1 MRIRPLPLAGI
12 AAALLVAGAIVVS
25 EAADLA
31 RSIAARDPPP
41 TAPTA
46 AAARKAAPAAAKV
59 KPVPIA
65 AQAEAAGYRVQR
77 VLEIPTPFR
86 HGDWYWDEEGAPSTG
101 KMVITVDLKAE
112 TLSVFRDGYEIGTA
126 VVLYGAEWK
135 PTPTGV
141 YPITEKDA
149 DHVSNLYDAPM
160 PYMLRLT
167 NDGISIHG
175 SADMAADGATHGC
188 IGTPVEFARKL
199 FAAVKLGDV
208 VIVTNG
214 ETLRVGEAIGA
225 AS

>member
-1 MRIRPLPLAGI
+1 MRLRPLQIAGI
-12 AAALLVAGAIVVS
+12 AAAVVVAGAIVVS

-31 RSIAARDPPP
+31 RSLEARGRATPATSASPKPPP
-41 TAPTA
+41 KPATV
-46 AAARKAAPAAAKV
+46 KAAP
-59 KPVPIA
+59 IA
-65 AQAEAAGYRVQR
+65 EQAEAAGYRVRR

-86 HGDWYWDEEGAPSTG
+86 HGDWYWDEEGAPATG
-101 KMVITVDLKAE
+101 KMVITVDLKAQ

-141 YPITEKDA
+141 YPITQKDA

-188 IGTPVEFARKL
+188 IGTPVAFARKL
-199 FAAVKLGDV
+199 FAAARLGDV

-214 ETLRVGEAIGA
+214 EMLRVGEAIGA

>member
-12 AAALLVAGAIVVS
+12 AVAVLVAGTIVVS
-25 EAADLA
+25 EATDLA
-31 RSIAARDPPP
+31 RSIEARDRPVP
-41 TAPTA
+41 TPAVAAAPELAPTSA
-46 AAARKAAPAAAKV
+46 KAAPM
-59 KPVPIA
+59 PIA
-65 AQAEAAGYRVQR
+65 EQAEAVGYRVKR

-86 HGDWYWDEEGAPSTG
+86 HGDWYWDEDGAPATG

-188 IGTPVEFARKL
+188 IGTPVAFARKL

-214 ETLRVGEAIGA
+214 ETLDVGEAIGA